1 MTLFVRKWVLKP
13 LIVFLLWVVGLVGT
27 GVGLLLLNQ
36 ERIVKL
42 GVNELN
48 KQIDGELVVGTSA
61 ISIFK
66 HFPSVGVSLRQGKV
80 FVDKS
85 RADSSFFKFEKLYV
99 GIS

>member
-13 LIVFLLWVVGLVGT
+13 FLILMLWVVGLLGT
-27 GVGLLLLNQ
+27 GIGLLLLTQ

-48 KQIDGELVVGTSA
+48 KQIDGELVVGTSK

-66 HFPSVGVSLRQGKV
+66 HFPSVGDSLRQEHALRPIA
-80 FVDKS
+80 KS
-85 RADSSFFKFEKLYV
+85 AVADARIL
-99 GIS
+99 GC